1 MKSLTGLFLGAGAS
15 YEAGMPLAWDLST
28 EIKDWLT
35 ADKLRELNAGWRLQG
50 TGHCDAVIED
60 LISALERPHLHYE
73 AYSAGWKFN
82 AVANGRSH
90 KNIMGSILGL

>member
-15 YEAGMPLAWDLST
+15 YEAGMPLVWDLT
-28 EIKDWLT
+28 AEIKDWLT

-60 LISALERPHLHYE
+60 LISVLEGPHLHYE
-73 AYSAGWKFN
+73 VRIYNTPVNPWRYLSSA
-82 AVANGRSH
+82 ATSAAAAD
-90 KNIMGSILGL
+90 